1 MAQPDILLH
10 CGSVHKRHGCSR
22 ICEPRV
28 LWVVIAMIKILKSRW
43 RYPLFFLGILIIEIG
58 GLYYKF
64 ISANVTNTAYFAVV
78 GCILFVLSIILP

>member
-1 MAQPDILLH
+1 
-10 CGSVHKRHGCSR
+10 
-22 ICEPRV
+22 
-28 LWVVIAMIKILKSRW
+28 MIKILKSRW